1 MSESK
6 VNERILSLSSQI
18 AEAFKVDAATGNTEV
33 TKADIYAANLPEG
46 HSEET
51 VRALNNYNADFATAA
66 THAFGNAAIDA
77 FHGNK
82 DLQRANLTLP
92 MVDKDALVL
101 NATRERTINQGEGKD
116 PIVSYGSV
124 TAQFDIYAS
133 GNRGQM
139 KVVKKELRDRAHSLL
154 GS

>member
-6 VNERILSLSSQI
+6 INQSILSLSAQI
-18 AEAFKVDAATGNTEV
+18 AEAFKIDPATGNAEIV
-33 TKADIYAANLPEG
+33 KKDIYVANLPEG
-46 HSEET
+46 QTEET

-66 THAFGNAAIDA
+66 THAVGNAAIDA
-77 FHGNK
+77 YNANK
-82 DLQRANLTLP
+82 DLQRVNATIP

-101 NATRERTINQGEGKD
+101 NSVRERTINQGEGKD

-124 TAQFDIYAS
+124 TPQFDIYAT

-139 KVVKKELRDRAHSLL
+139 KIVKKELRDRAQSLL